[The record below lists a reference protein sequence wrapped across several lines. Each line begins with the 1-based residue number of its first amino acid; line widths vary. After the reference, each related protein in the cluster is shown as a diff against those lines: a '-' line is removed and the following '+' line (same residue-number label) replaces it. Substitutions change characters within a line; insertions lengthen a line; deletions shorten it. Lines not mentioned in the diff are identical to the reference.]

1 MIDIQKPGDRTTRKV
16 FFIRGVTSLNGT
28 NAELGFGT
36 WFCKTYT
43 EEYLNIYW
51 SRANYTNNAA
61 LR

>member
-43 EEYLNIYW
+43 EEYLKH
-51 SRANYTNNAA
+51 
-61 LR
+61 LLEQG